1 MYTDEVVQ
9 VMWRYFDKESIK
21 GMQDPKDIVYELES
35 LEPDPSYIPT
45 NPSDFGEKV
54 GTINI
59 KESNRFNII
68 QKLAETFRCHA
79 KFTYVTAEDGNPE
92 GRAPGTIISKK
103 ISYYQ
108 DPNEDKGLTFVYG
121 IDLKTI

>member
-1 MYTDEVVQ
+1 
-9 VMWRYFDKESIK
+9 
-21 GMQDPKDIVYELES
+21 
-35 LEPDPSYIPT
+35 LEPNTDYIPT
-45 NPSDFGEKV
+45 NPSNYGEKV

-79 KFTYVTAEDGNPE
+79 KFTYETAEEGNPE